1 MSLKAMEEH
10 LSISI
15 RFAGRE
21 VKLKSPPEEEYFIRQ
36 AGAIISERI
45 DFYRANGV
53 HDNQEILSRIAIDG
67 IVARLKGDEQV
78 QRMQRMVFDKI
89 TQLDQS
95 ISLNLTP

>member
-1 MSLKAMEEH
+1 MHPEAMEDP
-10 LSISI
+10 LSIRI
-15 RFAGRE
+15 KVADRE
-21 VKLKSPPEEEYFIRQ
+21 LRLKSQPDEEYFVRQ
-36 AGAIISERI
+36 AAAIISERI
-45 DFYRANGV
+45 DFYRSKGY
-53 HDNQEILSRIAIDG
+53 HDNQEILSMIALDS